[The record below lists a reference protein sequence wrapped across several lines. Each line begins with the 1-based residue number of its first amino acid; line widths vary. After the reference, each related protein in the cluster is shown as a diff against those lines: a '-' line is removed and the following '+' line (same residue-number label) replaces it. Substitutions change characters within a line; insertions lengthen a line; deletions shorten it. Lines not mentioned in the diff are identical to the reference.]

1 MASNLKSAKI
11 RSIRPI
17 RVLITNNKKQK
28 TKKNP
33 KHQKLTFG
41 ILA

>member
-17 RVLITNNKKQK
+17 RVPKTNNQNTKP
-28 TKKNP
+28 KKNP

-41 ILA
+41 ILV

>member
-11 RSIRPI
+11 RSICPI
-17 RVLITNNKKQK
+17 RVPKTINQK
-28 TKKNP
+28 PKKNP